1 MIDILKINE
10 VEQSFELKI
19 FLILTWYDD
28 RLVYH
33 NLKENRIA
41 NSPSFEVTE
50 KLWIPRIVFDNT
62 RNNDVMALD
71 DLAKITI
78 SKEGKSTPSDETNVD
93 EIEIFKGSE
102 NKIYFETGFTKTVK
116 CIYQLQLYPF
126 DKQEC
131 TVNLQVVEYESNL
144 IELYPNLIK
153 MKSETLLTQFLIT
166 DWKLE
171 FKNKGMKINIFF

>member
-1 MIDILKINE
+1 MYLTQLTPSESVQLTSGSEAVRKSTDIPTYK
-10 VEQSFELKI
+10 F
-19 FLILTWYDD
+19 
-28 RLVYH
+28 YH

-50 KLWIPRIVFDNT
+50 KLWIPRIIFDNT

-102 NKIYFETGFTKTVK
+102 NKIYFEKGFTKTVK
-116 CIYQLQLYPF
+116 
-126 DKQEC
+126 
-131 TVNLQVVEYESNL
+131 
-144 IELYPNLIK
+144 
-153 MKSETLLTQFLIT
+153 
-166 DWKLE
+166 
-171 FKNKGMKINIFF
+171 